1 MEYVINFDRIN
12 ELCVHPN
19 DDPKGGISGIFV
31 NSLNRQLI
39 KEYLNIYTDSVTGHG
54 NIKKKYSD
62 ETLNI
67 VIETLH
73 FNRIL
78 VSKADIRDGK
88 INQVLQN

>member
-54 NIKKKYSD
+54 NIKKKYSE

-67 VIETLH
+67 VKETLH